1 MAMSRTERLLADLE
15 RGFEALE
22 AGQIDTAASI
32 VERCQRID
40 RKNPDVVALAAA
52 VSDASGDVDDALA
65 QYRVLH
71 ELRPDDPMPRI
82 CIARLELQGLGDPD
96 AALDTV
102 QAAFDFIDEEAD
114 LIEAIYIKAQA
125 LVARDEPAAA
135 REALAELSSS
145 VIDDGELALDL
156 AELAL
161 SAEDPDGA
169 KRWIEIA
176 QGSGELRADALH
188 ALGRVH
194 EFTGDQAAAVAAWQE
209 VRRLDL
215 AAAPGPLTVSEDDVE
230 QIASQT
236 LAELP
241 AQIREK
247 LERVPIL
254 IDDLPSEALVADGV
268 DPRLLGLF
276 QGTPMPDDG
285 ALAPTVTQIWL
296 FRSNLQRACVDAEH
310 LAEEIRITVLHETAH
325 YFGLDEAD
333 LEALGLD

>member
-1 MAMSRTERLLADLE
+1 MSRMERLLSDLE

-22 AGQIDTAASI
+22 AGKIDTAASI

-52 VSDASGDVDDALA
+52 VADASGDLDDALA
-65 QYRVLH
+65 QYRLLR

-82 CIARLELQGLGDPD
+82 CVARLELQGLGDPD

-102 QAAFDFIDEEAD
+102 QTAFDFIDEEAD

-125 LVARDEPAAA
+125 LVARGEPAEA
-135 REALAELSSS
+135 RVALTEIASS

-161 SAEDPDGA
+161 SAEDADAA

-176 QGSGELRADALH
+176 ERDPELHADAQH

-194 EFTGDQAAAVAAWQE
+194 EFTGDRAAMVAAWLD

-215 AAAPGPLTVSEDDVE
+215 AAGPGPLVISDDDVE
-230 QIASQT
+230 QIALQT

-241 AQIREK
+241 PEIREK

-254 IDDLPSEALVADGV
+254 IDDVPSEALVADGI

-285 ALAPTVTQIWL
+285 ALAPTVTNILL
-296 FRSNLQRACVDAEH
+296 FRGNLQRACVDADH

-325 YFGLDEAD
+325 YFGLDEDD

>member
-1 MAMSRTERLLADLE
+1 
-15 RGFEALE
+15 
-22 AGQIDTAASI
+22 
-32 VERCQRID
+32 
-40 RKNPDVVALAAA
+40 
-52 VSDASGDVDDALA
+52 
-65 QYRVLH
+65 
-71 ELRPDDPMPRI
+71 MPRI

-125 LVARDEPAAA
+125 LVARGELAEA
-135 REALAELSSS
+135 REALTEISTS
-145 VIDDGELALDL
+145 VIEDGDLALDL
-156 AELAL
+156 ADLAL
-161 SAEDPDGA
+161 SAEEPITA
-169 KRWIEIA
+169 KRWIEVA
-176 QGSGELRADALH
+176 QGDDDLKADALH

-194 EFTGDQAAAVAAWQE
+194 DFTGDRAAMTAAWLE

-215 AAAPGPLTVSEDDVE
+215 AADPGPLTISEDDVE
-230 QIASQT
+230 QIALQT

-241 AQIREK
+241 PEIREK

-254 IDDLPSEALVADGV
+254 IDDVPSEALVADGI

-276 QGTPMPDDG
+276 QGTPMPEDG
-285 ALAPTVTQIWL
+285 ALAPTVTNILL
-296 FRSNLQRACVDAEH
+296 FRGNLQRACVDAEH

-325 YFGLDEAD
+325 YFGLDEDD

>member
-1 MAMSRTERLLADLE
+1 MSRTERLLTDLE

-22 AGQIDTAASI
+22 AGKIDTAASI

-52 VSDASGDVDDALA
+52 VSDASGDIEDALA
-65 QYRVLH
+65 QYRLLH

-102 QAAFDFIDEEAD
+102 QAAFAFIDEEAD

-125 LVARDEPAAA
+125 LVARGEPAAA
-135 REALAELSSS
+135 RDALSERATS

-161 SAEDPDGA
+161 SAEDPAGA
-169 KRWIEIA
+169 RRWIEIA
-176 QGSGELRADALH
+176 L
-188 ALGRVH
+188 
-194 EFTGDQAAAVAAWQE
+194 
-209 VRRLDL
+209 
-215 AAAPGPLTVSEDDVE
+215 
-230 QIASQT
+230 QT

-241 AQIREK
+241 PQIREQ

-254 IDDLPSEALVADGV
+254 IDDLPSEALVGDGV

-285 ALAPTVTQIWL
+285 ALAPTITNILL
-296 FRSNLQRACVDAEH
+296 FRANLQRACVDADH

-325 YFGLDEAD
+325 YFGLDDED
-333 LEALGLD
+333 LEKLGLD

>member
-1 MAMSRTERLLADLE
+1 MSRMERLLSDLE

-22 AGQIDTAASI
+22 AGKIDTAASI

-52 VSDASGDVDDALA
+52 VADASGDLDDALA
-65 QYRVLH
+65 QYRLLR

-82 CIARLELQGLGDPD
+82 CVARLELQGLGDPD

-102 QAAFDFIDEEAD
+102 QTAFDFIDEEAD

-125 LVARDEPAAA
+125 LVARGEPAEA
-135 REALAELSSS
+135 RVALTEIASS

-161 SAEDPDGA
+161 SAEDPEAA
-169 KRWIEIA
+169 KRWIEI
-176 QGSGELRADALH
+176 GERDPDLHADAQH

-194 EFTGDQAAAVAAWQE
+194 EFTGDRAAMVAAWLE

-215 AAAPGPLTVSEDDVE
+215 AAGPGPLVISDDDVE
-230 QIASQT
+230 QIALQT

-241 AQIREK
+241 PEIREK

-254 IDDLPSEALVADGV
+254 IDDVPSEALVADGI

-276 QGTPMPDDG
+276 QGTPMPEDG
-285 ALAPTVTQIWL
+285 ALAPTVTNILL
-296 FRSNLQRACVDAEH
+296 FRGNLQRACVDADH

-325 YFGLDEAD
+325 YFGLDEDD

>member
-1 MAMSRTERLLADLE
+1 MARTERLLIELE
-15 RGFEALE
+15 RGFAALE
-22 AGQIDTAASI
+22 AGKIDAASSI

-52 VSDASGDVDDALA
+52 VSDASGDVEDALE
-65 QYRVLH
+65 QYRLLR

-82 CIARLELQGLGDPD
+82 CVARLELQGLGDPD

-102 QAAFDFIDEEAD
+102 QTAFDFIDEEAD

-125 LVARDEPAAA
+125 LVARGEPAAA
-135 REALAELSSS
+135 REALGELASS
-145 VIDDGELALDL
+145 VIDDAELALDL

-161 SAEDPDGA
+161 SAEDPEGA

-176 QGSGELRADALH
+176 QPHDELRADALH
-188 ALGRVH
+188 LLGRVH
-194 EFTGDQAAAVAAWQE
+194 ELTGDRAAMIAAWQE

-215 AAAPGPLTVSEDDVE
+215 AADPGPLEISEDDLE
-230 QIASQT
+230 QIALAT
-236 LAELP
+236 LGELP
-241 AQIREK
+241 PQIHEK

-254 IDDLPSEALVADGV
+254 IDDLPSEALVADGI

-285 ALAPTVTQIWL
+285 ALAPTVTNILL
-296 FRSNLQRACVDAEH
+296 FRKNLQRACVDAEH